1 MASVGIIKEKGTQA
15 LDAFIDSLT
24 DEEIDELNTDEG
36 GDEEPMPFE
45 EFCRKEGI
53 KLRKYLIL

>member
-1 MASVGIIKEKGTQA
+1 MASVEIVKDKDIQE

-24 DEEIDELNTDEG
+24 DKEIDEMNTDEG

-45 EFCRKEGI
+45 KFCQKEGI
-53 KLRKYLIL
+53 KLQR